1 MVLTEDIEIH
11 IIELKKVIAKYENG
25 KDNELLQWMF
35 FLEDPNNLEVVR
47 IMKENEEIKKAKEKL
62 KTYSLGECHFDIAK
76 AVKLN
81 ETEERKNIN

>member
-1 MVLTEDIEIH
+1 
-11 IIELKKVIAKYENG
+11 
-25 KDNELLQWMF
+25 
-35 FLEDPNNLEVVR
+35 
-47 IMKENEEIKKAKEKL
+47 MKENKAIKEAKEKL